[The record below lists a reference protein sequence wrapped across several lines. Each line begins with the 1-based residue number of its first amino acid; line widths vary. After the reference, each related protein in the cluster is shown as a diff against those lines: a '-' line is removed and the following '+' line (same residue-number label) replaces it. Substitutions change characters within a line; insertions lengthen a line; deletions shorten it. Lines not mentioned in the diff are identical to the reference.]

1 MRQPSKA
8 RAASAKPRLFDVHL
22 PALALQRGGTV
33 EPHVARGFWWG
44 PEGDLPGLEART
56 HFLSDAALGAAEA
69 QEPVHRR
76 AAPRFRATR
85 SAPPLEDGVPTVL
98 VVHALTG
105 DARAG
110 GPGGWWEPLIGPG
123 RALDPADV
131 RVLCF
136 NNLGS
141 CYGTSGPLDATFPEA
156 AELTPWDLA
165 RALLL
170 GVEALGIE
178 RLALVGGGSLG
189 GMVSLCVGSLGGA
202 RVERLLPLVTAATSS
217 AWVVA
222 WNHVQRAILKL
233 DAGWPDDVGRALEV
247 ARQVAMLTYRAEPGL
262 EAKQG
267 RHMPGEPGVPF
278 PFRVQGWLEHQG
290 QKLRRRFD
298 GRAYLL
304 QAGAMDHHDL
314 GSPPAG
320 LGAGPIVAS
329 SLVVDVDTDQLFT
342 TAQVDALAERL
353 SADGAAHVE
362 RATLHSLHG
371 HDAFLLEWDALTQLF
386 KRALALP
393 PGGRGF

>member
-1 MRQPSKA
+1 MPHPSKR
-8 RAASAKPRLFDVHL
+8 RAAAAKPRLFDLRL
-22 PALALQRGGTV
+22 PALALLRGGTV

-44 PEGDLPGLEART
+44 PETDLPALEART
-56 HFLSDAALGAAEA
+56 HQLSEAALRAAEA
-69 QEPVHRR
+69 QEPQH
-76 AAPRFRATR
+76 R
-85 SAPPLEDGVPTVL
+85 SAPPTFRAPAGVAAFDESVPTVL

-123 RALDPADV
+123 RALDPSHV

-141 CYGTSGPLDATFPEA
+141 CYGSSGPLDAGFPEA

-165 RALLL
+165 RALFQ
-170 GVEALGIE
+170 GVDALGLE

-189 GMVSLCVGSLGGA
+189 GMVSLCIGALGGA
-202 RVERLLPLVTAATSS
+202 RVERLLPLVTAASSS

-222 WNHVQRAILKL
+222 WNHVQRAILQL
-233 DAGWPDDVGRALEV
+233 DSGWPDDVGRGLEV

-267 RHMPGEPGVPF
+267 RHTPGEPDVPF

-304 QAGAMDHHDL
+304 QAEAMDHHDL
-314 GSPPAG
+314 DTPPSG
-320 LGAGPIVAS
+320 VGAGPIVAS
-329 SLVVDVDTDQLFT
+329 SLVVDVDSDQLFT
-342 TAQVDALAERL
+342 PAQVEALARRL
-353 SADGAAHVE
+353 SDGGAHVE
-362 RATLHSLHG
+362 RATLHSPHG
-371 HDAFLLEWDALTQLF
+371 HDAFLMEWAALSQLF
-386 KRALALP
+386 ARALSLP
-393 PGGRGF
+393 PGGRDF

>member
-1 MRQPSKA
+1 MTHRK
-8 RAASAKPRLFDVHL
+8 RGGAAAQPRLFDVRL
-22 PALALQRGGTV
+22 PALALVRGGTV

-44 PEGDLPGLEART
+44 PERDLPALEART
-56 HFLSDAALGAAEA
+56 HALSEVALRAAEA
-69 QEPVHRR
+69 QEPVHR
-76 AAPRFRATR
+76 T
-85 SAPPLEDGVPTVL
+85 APPSFRGPPGALKLDAGVPTVL

-110 GPGGWWEPLIGPG
+110 GSGGWWEPLIGPG
-123 RALDPADV
+123 RALDPAHV

-141 CYGTSGPLDATFPEA
+141 CYGSSGPLDAGFPEG

-170 GVEALGIE
+170 AVDVLGIE

-189 GMVSLCVGSLGGA
+189 GMVSLCVGALGGA
-202 RVERLLPLVTAATSS
+202 RVERLLPLVTSASSS

-233 DAGWPDDVGRALEV
+233 DSGWPDDVGRGLEL

-267 RHMPGEPGVPF
+267 RLAAGEPGVPF

-298 GRAYLL
+298 GRAYQL

-314 GSPPAG
+314 DRPPPG
-320 LGAGPIVAS
+320 LAVGPIVAS

-342 TAQVDALAERL
+342 PAQVEALAVRL
-353 SADGAAHVE
+353 STGGNHVE
-362 RATLHSLHG
+362 RATLHSAHG
-371 HDAFLLEWDALTQLF
+371 HDAFLLEWDGLTQLF

-393 PGGRGF
+393 PGGRDF